1 MRLEISAGGLKVAA
15 WLNESA
21 TAARVAGILP
31 ITSSVNVWG
40 EEVYFAIPVKTGPE
54 NAQEV
59 VSIGDI
65 AYWPDGPALC
75 IFLGRTPASRGDEI
89 RPASPVNV
97 IGKVDGDRKVFQQVL
112 AQFKTGEKITISKR

>member
-1 MRLEISAGGLKVAA
+1 MRLEISAGVLKVAA
-15 WLNESA
+15 WLNETA
-21 TAARVAGILP
+21 TAAEVAGILP
-31 ITSSVNVWG
+31 LTSSVNVWG

-54 NAQEV
+54 NAQDV

-75 IFLGRTPASRGDEI
+75 IFLGRTPVSRGDEI

-112 AQFKTGEKITISKR
+112 AQFKAGEKITISKR